1 MHAIALAMLASLALL
16 AYANSFSAGLT
27 LDNQAV
33 IAHDTRIQQMTGPNI
48 ELIFDQS
55 YWYRSGTSALYRP
68 FTTLSYLFNYT
79 ILHNGIAPAGYHW
92 VNLLL
97 HTTNV
102 ALVYFLGL
110 LLFEEFWPA
119 FIMAALWVV
128 HPVLTESVTNIVGR
142 ADLLAAFGVLASLQ
156 CYVRSL
162 ASSGRGA
169 VLWLCAL
176 LATSSI
182 ATFSKESGTA
192 AVAIVILYD
201 LMYCRS
207 APRRSR
213 QLGYFAAALPVIVF
227 LWLRHSVMVSLPAGH
242 PAFTDNPIWGADF
255 LTGRLTAVKILG
267 KYLWLIVWPGRLSSD
282 YSFNEIP
289 LFSWRMNNWADW
301 QLIVVLAVC
310 IGAATVATICYRHS
324 RKHLLFFLAFFFLS
338 MAATA
343 NVLILI
349 GTIMAERFLY
359 LPSVG
364 AIGFMVGT
372 GLLVY
377 QRFLSGRAAVRI
389 GAVIVLGAIL
399 AALCARTLIRNAD
412 WLDDRSL
419 WSSAAKASPNSYKVH
434 QHLALLA
441 LEKPGGSEAARA
453 EIDKAI
459 AILQPL
465 SDDKKV
471 PSLYATAG
479 FCYRTTG
486 TTLPPETAA
495 AWYQKSLALLLE
507 GRRLDQAEYREMVRF
522 NELRGVRLAPTGEP
536 AIYMELG
543 RTYLKMGQPQEAIEA
558 FDYGRTIMPRA
569 EFFEEMAIA
578 YRAAGNPGLAAITL
592 LEAIAM
598 GVGDRGRLAAD
609 AVKLYRETAPASCAV
624 AGDGAASGVNLNCPM
639 VREQLCLASKY
650 AAELDRRMGRD
661 NDALAVGAN
670 AVGKLGCSANMF

>member
-1 MHAIALAMLASLALL
+1 MAALASLALL
-16 AYANSFSAGLT
+16 AYANSFGAGLT
-27 LDNQAV
+27 LDNKAV
-33 IAHDTRIQQMTGPNI
+33 VAQDTRIQQVTGPNI
-48 ELIFDQS
+48 ELILNQS

-68 FTTLSYLFNYT
+68 FTTLSYLFNYA
-79 ILHNGIAPAGYHW
+79 ILHNGVAPAGYHW

-119 FIMAALWVV
+119 FLLAALWGV

-142 ADLLAAFGVLASLQ
+142 ADLLAAFGVLASLH

-162 ASSGRGA
+162 ASSGRTA
-169 VLWLCAL
+169 ILWLCAL
-176 LATSSI
+176 LAASSI

-192 AVAIVILYD
+192 AVAIIILYD
-201 LMYCRS
+201 WMYGRS

-213 QLGYFAAALPVIVF
+213 LLGYLAAALPIVVF
-227 LWLRHSVMVSLPAGH
+227 LWVRHSVLVSLPAGH

-255 LTGRLTAVKILG
+255 VTGRLTAIKVLG

-282 YSFNEIP
+282 YSYNQIP
-289 LFSWRMNNWADW
+289 LFSWRMNSWEDW

-310 IGAATVATICYRHS
+310 IGAATVATIYYRQS
-324 RKHLLFFLAFFFLS
+324 RRQLLFFTAFFLLS
-338 MAATA
+338 MAATS

-364 AIGFMVGT
+364 AIGFLVGT
-372 GLLVY
+372 GLVVY
-377 QRFLSGRAAVRI
+377 RRFLSRWAAART
-389 GAVIVLGAIL
+389 ATVIVLGAIL
-399 AALCARTLIRNAD
+399 LALCARTLVRNAD

-419 WSSAAKASPNSYKVH
+419 WSSAARVSPNSYKVH

-441 LEKPGGSEAARA
+441 LEKPGGWEPART

-479 FCYRTTG
+479 FCYRTKG
-486 TTLPPETAA
+486 TALAPEAAA
-495 AWYQKSLALLLE
+495 AWYQKSLELLLE
-507 GRRLDQAEYREMVRF
+507 GRRLDQAEYREMVSF

-543 RTYLKMGQPQEAIEA
+543 RTYLKMGQPQQAIEA
-558 FDYGRTIMPRA
+558 FDYGRRIRPSA

-592 LEAIAM
+592 LEAIEM

-609 AVKLYRETAPASCAV
+609 AVKLYRETAPTSCAV
-624 AGDGAASGVNLNCPM
+624 AGDGVSSGVNLNCPM

-650 AAELDRRMGRD
+650 AAELDRQRGQE
-661 NDALAVGAN
+661 NDALAAEAN
-670 AVGKLGCSANMF
+670 AVGKLGCPQSMF

>member
-1 MHAIALAMLASLALL
+1 LATLGTLALL
-16 AYANSFSAGLT
+16 AYANSFGAGLT
-27 LDNQAV
+27 LDNKAV
-33 IAHDTRIQQMTGPNI
+33 IAQDTRIQQATGPNI
-48 ELIFDQS
+48 ELIFNQS
-55 YWYRSGTSALYRP
+55 YWYRSGTSTLYRP

-79 ILHNGIAPAGYHW
+79 ILHNGAAPAGYHW

-119 FIMAALWVV
+119 FVLAALWAV

-169 VLWLCAL
+169 ILWLCAL
-176 LATSSI
+176 LAASSI
-182 ATFSKESGTA
+182 AMFSKESGIA

-201 LMYCRS
+201 LMFCRS

-213 QLGYFAAALPVIVF
+213 QLGYLAAALPVAVF
-227 LWLRHSVMVSLPAGH
+227 LWLRHSVIVSLPAGH
-242 PAFTDNPIWGADF
+242 PAFTDNPISGADF
-255 LTGRLTAVKILG
+255 VTGRLTAVKVLG
-267 KYLWLIVWPGRLSSD
+267 KYLWLIVWPSRLSSD
-282 YSFNEIP
+282 YSYNQIP
-289 LFSWRMNNWADW
+289 LFSWRMNSWEDW
-301 QLIVVLAVC
+301 QPIVVLAFF
-310 IGAATVATICYRHS
+310 IGAVTVATICYRQS
-324 RKHLLFFLAFFFLS
+324 RRHLLFFTAFFFLS

-343 NVLILI
+343 NLLILI
-349 GTIMAERFLY
+349 GTIMAERLLY
-359 LPSVG
+359 LPSVA
-364 AIGFMVGT
+364 AIGFLVWT
-372 GLLVY
+372 GLAVY
-377 QRFLSGRAAVRI
+377 RRFLSRWAAARI
-389 GAVIVLGAIL
+389 GTAIVLGAIL
-399 AALCARTLIRNAD
+399 LALCARTLIRNAD

-419 WSSAAKASPNSYKVH
+419 WASAAKASPNSYKVH

-441 LEKPGGSEAARA
+441 LEKPDGSEAARV

-459 AILQPL
+459 AIVQPL

-479 FCYRTTG
+479 FCYRAKG
-486 TTLPPETAA
+486 ATLAPEAA
-495 AWYQKSLALLLE
+495 AEWYQKSLELLLE

-543 RTYLKMGQPQEAIEA
+543 RTYLKLGRPQQAIEA
-558 FDYGRTIMPRA
+558 FDYGRRIKPRA

-592 LEAIAM
+592 LEAIEM
-598 GVGDRGRLAAD
+598 GVGDRGRLAAQ
-609 AVKLYRETAPASCAV
+609 AVKLYRETAPTSCAV
-624 AGDGAASGVNLNCPM
+624 AGDGAATGVNLNCPM

-650 AAELDRRMGRD
+650 AAELDRQMGQE
-661 NDALAVGAN
+661 NDALASEAN
-670 AVGKLGCSANMF
+670 AVGKLGCPQNMF